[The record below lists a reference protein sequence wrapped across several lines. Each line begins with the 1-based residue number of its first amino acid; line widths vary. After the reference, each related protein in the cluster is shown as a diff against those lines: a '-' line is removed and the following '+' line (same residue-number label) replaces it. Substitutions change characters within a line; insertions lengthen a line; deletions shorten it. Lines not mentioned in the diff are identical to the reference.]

1 MKLLLAGEAIFSLRM
16 AVKKSNYTGEG
27 GGGEEGGSLALTC
40 PFPKR
45 PCVSTRVTT
54 IS

>member
-27 GGGEEGGSLALTC
+27 GGGGGGVSGAHLSVSKAALC
-40 PFPKR
+40 FDE
-45 PCVSTRVTT
+45 SNDH
-54 IS
+54 